1 MIPLKFTRRNVGEEK
16 VFLRL
21 SESFLGKKYTALHS
35 IYLAEHIRQHCG
47 EIDFILITN
56 LAVIVLEVKAT
67 ISFNPTTGIWN
78 YGSMKMTR
86 VRYNKQKIL
95 NKNF

>member
-1 MIPLKFTRRNVGEEK
+1 MRMIPLKFTRRNVGEEK

-47 EIDFILITN
+47 EIDFIRTTN

-67 ISFNPTTGIWN
+67 ISFNPTTVFGIM
-78 YGSMKMTR
+78 GARK
-86 VRYNKQKIL
+86 
-95 NKNF
+95 